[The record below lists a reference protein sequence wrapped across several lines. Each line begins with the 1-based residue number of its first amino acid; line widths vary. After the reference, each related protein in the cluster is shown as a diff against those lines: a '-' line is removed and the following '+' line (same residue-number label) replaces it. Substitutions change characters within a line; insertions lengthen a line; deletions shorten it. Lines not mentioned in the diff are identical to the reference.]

1 MPSKLE
7 NLNETKDGARF
18 LMEGDCLGTHITVV
32 TAYDGNYDDWPYHV
46 YLQTGESPRQRL
58 TTRPTTRRGA
68 TKISAFEQGLLL
80 AINALTRA
88 PKTAATATTKKA
100 PPAPNARPPFVD
112 VGTQAPTHVGAQALM
127 ALG

>member
-18 LMEGDCLGTHITVV
+18 SMEGDWLGTHITVV

-58 TTRPTTRRGA
+58 TTRPTTRRGS
-68 TKISAFEQGLLL
+68 TKLSAFEQGLLL
-80 AINALTRA
+80 AVNSLTRA
-88 PKTAATATTKKA
+88 PKSAGTTTTKKEA
-100 PPAPNARPPFVD
+100 PAPNARPPFVD
-112 VGTQAPTHVGAQALM
+112 MGTQMPSHVGAQALM
-127 ALG
+127 PLD